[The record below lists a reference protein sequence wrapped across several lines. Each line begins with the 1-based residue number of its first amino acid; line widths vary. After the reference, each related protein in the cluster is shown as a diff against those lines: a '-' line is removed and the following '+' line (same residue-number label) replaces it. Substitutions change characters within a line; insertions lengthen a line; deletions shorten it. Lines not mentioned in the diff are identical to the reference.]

1 MKQILVYTLI
11 VFSCVSCAVIALPGQ
26 VASVEPTYNVLYT
39 FRALGGTPT
48 NIVEVQPGKFFGVVA
63 TSPGV
68 FSIGSN
74 GGYQYVYEFPT
85 LSSGLV
91 VYGLTASLNGQSYGS
106 AETPGVSPTVSEL
119 FSITLGGKVTTY
131 PYNPAT
137 QGGIFNREVQ
147 SSDGYMYA
155 IFGVEGGSFSFNRL
169 DYSGAPTPLYTFSS
183 SQGQPGEALFLGK
196 DGAFYGLTLM
206 NNGTEAGIFRLTKS
220 GSFSWVVPS
229 FATGGVN
236 YGIGLVQAG
245 NGNFYGTLPAGG
257 SAGAGSIYE
266 ATPSGQMTTLY
277 EFSNVNIGIPET
289 LIQADDG
296 MLWGT
301 ARGRFN
307 TGFNGYSSIFRI
319 NPNTGAFQTIYNMKN
334 GGVTGACEC
343 WMIQGSDG
351 NFYGTTENEGTYQL
365 GTIFQ
370 LDAGLPP
377 PKPHVAVFGPTAGSA
392 GDKVLLWGSNLLGAT
407 AVDFNGTPATNFVVA
422 SSQGVWAYVPEAAST
437 GPITITTPN
446 GTFTTEQNFTVQ

>member
-1 MKQILVYTLI
+1 MKRILVYASI
-11 VFSCVSCAVIALPGQ
+11 VLFFAFCAVIGLPGQ
-26 VASVEPTYNVLYT
+26 VASTVPTYKVLYT
-39 FRALGGTPT
+39 FQALGGTPT
-48 NIVEVQPGKFFGVVA
+48 NIVEVKPGKFFGVVA

-74 GGYQYVYEFPT
+74 GGYRYVYSFPT

-91 VYGLTASLNGQSYGS
+91 VFGLTPSLNGQSYGS
-106 AETPGVSPTVSEL
+106 AETPGVAPTVSEL
-119 FSITLGGKVTTY
+119 FSITLGGRVTTY

-147 SSDGYMYA
+147 SPDGYMYA
-155 IFGVEGGSFSFNRL
+155 IFGVENGSFSFNRL
-169 DYSGAPTPLYTFSS
+169 DYAGTPTSLYTFPPN
-183 SQGQPGEALFLGK
+183 QGQPGEVLFLGK

-206 NNGTEAGIFRLTKS
+206 NNRTEAGIFRLTKS

-236 YGIGLVQAG
+236 YGIALIQAG
-245 NGNFYGTLPAGG
+245 NGNFYGTLPEGG
-257 SAGAGSIYE
+257 SAGAGSIYQV
-266 ATPSGQMTTLY
+266 TPAGQMTTLY
-277 EFSNVNIGIPET
+277 EFSDVNLGIPET

-307 TGFNGYSSIFRI
+307 TGFNGYSSIFRL
-319 NPNTGAFQTIYNMKN
+319 NPNTSVFQTIYKMKN

-377 PKPHVAVFGPTAGSA
+377 PKPHIVSFGPTAGSV
-392 GDKVLLWGSNLLGAT
+392 GQKVLLWGSNLLGAT
-407 AVDFNGTPATNFVVA
+407 AVDFNGTPASAFVVA
-422 SSQGVWAYVPEAAST
+422 SGQGIWADVPSGATS
-437 GPITITTPN
+437 GPITVTTPN
-446 GTFTTEQNFTVQ
+446 GTFTTKQNFTLQ